1 MIPAIILFFFI
12 MNDGSFFIQDIV
24 FIYSFLFLLCKF
36 SFVFGSL
43 SGYFLMIGNTEG
55 LNFFV
60 DWILW

>member
-1 MIPAIILFFFI
+1 